1 MTAHEK
7 KQELRREML
16 KKRASLLPE
25 YIKNTE
31 SETVP
36 IIMDLLKTAAAS
48 AAEHSAP
55 QRGAG
60 AHAPD
65 DRAPG
70 ARMFTVMS
78 YMSYKNEFPTHELNK
93 KILEAGYRLVLPF
106 TDSDFSIIPCI
117 IDSYDDLVISKLGI
131 PEPVPAQCAVA
142 ALDDIDVILMPG
154 VAFDTAGN
162 RIGFGK
168 GCYDRFIASGS
179 AQRADKNE
187 KENENGNINKNT
199 GTCIPLLAALAYDF
213 QIVDKI
219 PPEPTDIP
227 CNAIITEKRTLIL
240 FYRPVETVTGLIDHK

>member
-31 SETVP
+31 TETVP
-36 IIMDLLKTAAAS
+36 IIMYLLKTAAAS

-55 QRGAG
+55 QRGTG
-60 AHAPD
+60 AQAPD

-93 KILEAGYRLVLPF
+93 KIIDAGYRLVLPF
-106 TDSDFSIIPCI
+106 TDSDFNIIPCI

-131 PEPVPAQCAVA
+131 PEPVPAQCSVA

-168 GCYDRFIASGS
+168 GCYDRFIAAG
-179 AQRADKNE
+179 E
-187 KENENGNINKNT
+187 EHGT
-199 GTCIPLLAALAYDF
+199 GVHSPLLAALAYAF

-219 PPEPTDIP
+219 PSEPTDIP
-227 CNAIITEKRTLIL
+227 CDVIITENKIR
-240 FYRPVETVTGLIDHK
+240 YVTTITIS

>member
-31 SETVP
+31 AETVP
-36 IIMDLLKTAAAS
+36 IIMNFLKTAAAS

-55 QRGAG
+55 QRGTG
-60 AHAPD
+60 AQEPD

-70 ARMFTVMS
+70 ARIFTVMS

-93 KILEAGYRLVLPF
+93 KIIDAGYRLVLPF
-106 TDSDFSIIPCI
+106 TDSDFNIIPCI

-131 PEPVPAQCAVA
+131 PEPVPAQCSVA
-142 ALDDIDVILMPG
+142 ALDDIDVMLMPG

-168 GCYDRFIASGS
+168 GCYDRFIAAG
-179 AQRADKNE
+179 E
-187 KENENGNINKNT
+187 EH
-199 GTCIPLLAALAYDF
+199 GTCAHSPLLAALAYDM
-213 QIVDKI
+213 QVISSV
-219 PPEPTDIP
+219 PSEETDRP
-227 CNAIITEKRTLIL
+227 CDVMITESGIRRIRSSEI
-240 FYRPVETVTGLIDHK
+240 F

>member
-31 SETVP
+31 TETVP
-36 IIMDLLKTAAAS
+36 IIMDFLKTAAA
-48 AAEHSAP
+48 AAADHSAP
-55 QRGAG
+55 QRGTG
-60 AHAPD
+60 AQAPD

-106 TDSDFSIIPCI
+106 TDSDFNIIPCI
-117 IDSYDDLVISKLGI
+117 VNSYDDLVISKLGI
-131 PEPVPAQCAVA
+131 PEPIPVQCAVA

-168 GCYDRFIASGS
+168 GCYDRFIAAG
-179 AQRADKNE
+179 E
-187 KENENGNINKNT
+187 EYGT
-199 GTCIPLLAALAYDF
+199 GAHSPLLAALAYDM
-213 QIVDKI
+213 QVISSV
-219 PPEPTDIP
+219 PSEETDRP
-227 CNAIITEKRTLIL
+227 CDVMITESGIRRIRSSEI
-240 FYRPVETVTGLIDHK
+240 F

>member
-31 SETVP
+31 TETVP
-36 IIMDLLKTAAAS
+36 IIMDLLKTAAAA
-48 AAEHSAP
+48 AAEHCAP
-55 QRGAG
+55 QRGTG
-60 AHAPD
+60 AQAPD

-93 KILEAGYRLVLPF
+93 KIIDAGYRLVLPF
-106 TDSDFSIIPCI
+106 TDSDFNIIPCI

-131 PEPVPAQCAVA
+131 PEPVPAQCSVA

-168 GCYDRFIASGS
+168 GCYDRFIAAG
-179 AQRADKNE
+179 E
-187 KENENGNINKNT
+187 EH
-199 GTCIPLLAALAYDF
+199 GTDAHSPLLAALAYDM
-213 QIVDKI
+213 QVISSV
-219 PPEPTDIP
+219 PSEETDRP
-227 CNAIITEKRTLIL
+227 CDVMITESGIRRIRSSEI
-240 FYRPVETVTGLIDHK
+240 F

>member
-31 SETVP
+31 TETVP
-36 IIMDLLKTAAAS
+36 IIMDLLKTAAAA
-48 AAEHSAP
+48 AAEHCAP
-55 QRGAG
+55 QRGTG
-60 AHAPD
+60 AQAPD

-70 ARMFTVMS
+70 ARRFTVMS

-106 TDSDFSIIPCI
+106 TDSDFNIIPCI
-117 IDSYDDLVISKLGI
+117 VDSYDDLVISKLGI

-168 GCYDRFIASGS
+168 GCYDRFIAAG
-179 AQRADKNE
+179 E
-187 KENENGNINKNT
+187 EYGT
-199 GTCIPLLAALAYDF
+199 GAHSPLLAALAYDM
-213 QIVDKI
+213 QVISSV
-219 PPEPTDIP
+219 PSEETDRP
-227 CNAIITEKRTLIL
+227 CDVMITESGIRRIRSSEI
-240 FYRPVETVTGLIDHK
+240 F

>member
-31 SETVP
+31 TETVP
-36 IIMDLLKTAAAS
+36 IIMDLLKTAAAA

-55 QRGAG
+55 QRGTG
-60 AHAPD
+60 AQAPD

-70 ARMFTVMS
+70 ARRFTVMS

-93 KILEAGYRLVLPF
+93 KILESGYRLVLPF
-106 TDSDFSIIPCI
+106 TDSDFNIIPCI
-117 IDSYDDLVISKLGI
+117 VDSYDDLVISKLGI

-168 GCYDRFIASGS
+168 GCYDRFIAAG
-179 AQRADKNE
+179 E
-187 KENENGNINKNT
+187 EYGT
-199 GTCIPLLAALAYDF
+199 GAHSPLLAALAYDM
-213 QIVDKI
+213 QVISSV
-219 PPEPTDIP
+219 PSEETDRP
-227 CNAIITEKRTLIL
+227 CDVMITESGIRRIRSSEI
-240 FYRPVETVTGLIDHK
+240 F

>member
-31 SETVP
+31 TETVP
-36 IIMDLLKTAAAS
+36 IIMDFLKTAAAA
-48 AAEHSAP
+48 AAEHCAP
-55 QRGAG
+55 QRGTG
-60 AHAPD
+60 AQAPD

-70 ARMFTVMS
+70 ARRFTVMS

-106 TDSDFSIIPCI
+106 TDSDFNIIPCI
-117 IDSYDDLVISKLGI
+117 VDSYDDLVISKLGI

-168 GCYDRFIASGS
+168 GCYDRFIAAG
-179 AQRADKNE
+179 E
-187 KENENGNINKNT
+187 EYGT
-199 GTCIPLLAALAYDF
+199 GAHSPLLAALAYDM
-213 QIVDKI
+213 QVISSV
-219 PPEPTDIP
+219 PSEETDRP
-227 CNAIITEKRTLIL
+227 CDVMITESGIRRIRSSEI
-240 FYRPVETVTGLIDHK
+240 F

>member
-31 SETVP
+31 AETVP
-36 IIMDLLKTAAAS
+36 IIMDLLKTAAAA

-55 QRGAG
+55 QRGTG
-60 AHAPD
+60 AQAPD

-70 ARMFTVMS
+70 ARRFTVMS

-93 KILEAGYRLVLPF
+93 KILESGYRLVLPF
-106 TDSDFSIIPCI
+106 TDSDFNIIPCI
-117 IDSYDDLVISKLGI
+117 VDSYDDLVISKLGI

-168 GCYDRFIASGS
+168 GCYDRFIAAG
-179 AQRADKNE
+179 E
-187 KENENGNINKNT
+187 EYGT
-199 GTCIPLLAALAYDF
+199 GAHSPLLAALAYDM
-213 QIVDKI
+213 QVISSV
-219 PPEPTDIP
+219 PSEETDRP
-227 CNAIITEKRTLIL
+227 CDVMITESGIRRIRSSEI
-240 FYRPVETVTGLIDHK
+240 F

>member
-7 KQELRREML
+7 KQELRHEML

-31 SETVP
+31 AETVP
-36 IIMDLLKTAAAS
+36 IIMDLLKTAAAA

-55 QRGAG
+55 QRGTG
-60 AHAPD
+60 AQAPD

-70 ARMFTVMS
+70 ARRFTVMS

-93 KILEAGYRLVLPF
+93 KILESGYRLVLPF
-106 TDSDFSIIPCI
+106 TDSDFNIIPCI
-117 IDSYDDLVISKLGI
+117 VDSYDDLVISKLGI

-168 GCYDRFIASGS
+168 GCYDRFIAAG
-179 AQRADKNE
+179 E
-187 KENENGNINKNT
+187 EYGT
-199 GTCIPLLAALAYDF
+199 GAHSPLLAALAYDM
-213 QIVDKI
+213 QVISSV
-219 PPEPTDIP
+219 PSEETDRP
-227 CNAIITEKRTLIL
+227 CDVMITESGIRRIRSSEI
-240 FYRPVETVTGLIDHK
+240 F

>member
-31 SETVP
+31 TETVP
-36 IIMDLLKTAAAS
+36 IIMDLLKTAAAA

-55 QRGAG
+55 QRGTG
-60 AHAPD
+60 AQAPD

-70 ARMFTVMS
+70 ARRFTVMS

-106 TDSDFSIIPCI
+106 TDSDFNIIPCI
-117 IDSYDDLVISKLGI
+117 VDSYDDLVISKLGI

-168 GCYDRFIASGS
+168 GCYDRFIAAG
-179 AQRADKNE
+179 E
-187 KENENGNINKNT
+187 EYGT
-199 GTCIPLLAALAYDF
+199 GAHSPLLAALAYDM
-213 QIVDKI
+213 QVISSV
-219 PPEPTDIP
+219 PSEETDRP
-227 CNAIITEKRTLIL
+227 CDVMITESGIRRIRSSEI
-240 FYRPVETVTGLIDHK
+240 F

>member
-31 SETVP
+31 TETVP
-36 IIMDLLKTAAAS
+36 IIMDLLKTAAAA

-55 QRGAG
+55 QRGTG
-60 AHAPD
+60 AQAPD

-93 KILEAGYRLVLPF
+93 KIIDAGYRLVLPF
-106 TDSDFSIIPCI
+106 TDSDFNIIPCI

-168 GCYDRFIASGS
+168 GCYDRFIAAG
-179 AQRADKNE
+179 E
-187 KENENGNINKNT
+187 EYGT
-199 GTCIPLLAALAYDF
+199 GAHSPLLAALAYDM
-213 QIVDKI
+213 QVISSV
-219 PPEPTDIP
+219 PSEETDRP
-227 CNAIITEKRTLIL
+227 CDVMITESGIRRIRSSEI
-240 FYRPVETVTGLIDHK
+240 F

>member
-25 YIKNTE
+25 SIKNTE
-31 SETVP
+31 TETVP
-36 IIMDLLKTAAAS
+36 IIMDFLKTAAA
-48 AAEHSAP
+48 AAADHSAP
-55 QRGAG
+55 QRGTG
-60 AHAPD
+60 AQAPD

-106 TDSDFSIIPCI
+106 TDSDFNIIPCI
-117 IDSYDDLVISKLGI
+117 VNSYDDLVISKLGI
-131 PEPVPAQCAVA
+131 PEPIPVQCAVA

-168 GCYDRFIASGS
+168 GCYDRFIAAG
-179 AQRADKNE
+179 E
-187 KENENGNINKNT
+187 EYGT
-199 GTCIPLLAALAYDF
+199 GAHSPLLAALAYDM
-213 QIVDKI
+213 QVISSV
-219 PPEPTDIP
+219 PSEETDRP
-227 CNAIITEKRTLIL
+227 CDVMITESGIRRIRSSEI
-240 FYRPVETVTGLIDHK
+240 F

>member
-31 SETVP
+31 TETVP
-36 IIMDLLKTAAAS
+36 IIMDLLKTAAAA

-55 QRGAG
+55 QRGTG
-60 AHAPD
+60 AQAPD

-70 ARMFTVMS
+70 ARRFTVMS

-93 KILEAGYRLVLPF
+93 KILESGYRLVLPF
-106 TDSDFSIIPCI
+106 TDSDFNIIPCI
-117 IDSYDDLVISKLGI
+117 VDSYDDLVISKLGI

-168 GCYDRFIASGS
+168 GCYDRFIAAG
-179 AQRADKNE
+179 E
-187 KENENGNINKNT
+187 EYGT
-199 GTCIPLLAALAYDF
+199 GAHSPLLAALAYDM
-213 QIVDKI
+213 QVISSV
-219 PPEPTDIP
+219 PSEETDRP
-227 CNAIITEKRTLIL
+227 CDVMITENGIRRIRSSEI
-240 FYRPVETVTGLIDHK
+240 F

>member
-31 SETVP
+31 TETVP
-36 IIMDLLKTAAAS
+36 IIMDLLKTAAAA
-48 AAEHSAP
+48 AAEHCAP
-55 QRGAG
+55 QRGTG
-60 AHAPD
+60 AQAPD

-93 KILEAGYRLVLPF
+93 KIIDAGYRLVLPF
-106 TDSDFSIIPCI
+106 TDSDFNIIPCI

-131 PEPVPAQCAVA
+131 PEPVPAQCSVA

-168 GCYDRFIASGS
+168 GCYDRFIAAG
-179 AQRADKNE
+179 E
-187 KENENGNINKNT
+187 EYGT
-199 GTCIPLLAALAYDF
+199 GAHSPLLAALAYDM
-213 QIVDKI
+213 QVISSV
-219 PPEPTDIP
+219 PSEETDRP
-227 CNAIITEKRTLIL
+227 CDVMITESGIRRIRSSEI
-240 FYRPVETVTGLIDHK
+240 F

>member
-31 SETVP
+31 AETVP
-36 IIMDLLKTAAAS
+36 IIMDLLNTAAAA
-48 AAEHSAP
+48 AAEHCAP
-55 QRGAG
+55 QRGTG
-60 AHAPD
+60 VQAPD

-93 KILEAGYRLVLPF
+93 KIIDAGYRLVLPY
-106 TDSDFSIIPCI
+106 TDSDFNIIPCI

-131 PEPVPAQCAVA
+131 PEPVPAQCSVA

-168 GCYDRFIASGS
+168 GCYDRFIAAG
-179 AQRADKNE
+179 E
-187 KENENGNINKNT
+187 EHGT
-199 GTCIPLLAALAYDF
+199 GAHSPLLAALAYDF

-219 PPEPTDIP
+219 PSEPTDIP
-227 CNAIITEKRTLIL
+227 CDVIITENKIR
-240 FYRPVETVTGLIDHK
+240 YVTTITIS

>member
-31 SETVP
+31 TETVP
-36 IIMDLLKTAAAS
+36 IIMDLLKTAAAA
-48 AAEHSAP
+48 AAEHCAP
-55 QRGAG
+55 QRGTG
-60 AHAPD
+60 AQAPD

-70 ARMFTVMS
+70 ARRFTVMS

-93 KILEAGYRLVLPF
+93 KILESGYRLVLPF
-106 TDSDFSIIPCI
+106 TDSDFNIIPCI
-117 IDSYDDLVISKLGI
+117 VDSYDDLVISKLGI

-168 GCYDRFIASGS
+168 GCYDRFIAAG
-179 AQRADKNE
+179 E
-187 KENENGNINKNT
+187 EYGT
-199 GTCIPLLAALAYDF
+199 GAHSPLLAALAYDM
-213 QIVDKI
+213 QVISSV
-219 PPEPTDIP
+219 PSEETDRP
-227 CNAIITEKRTLIL
+227 CDVMITESGIRRIRSSEI
-240 FYRPVETVTGLIDHK
+240 F

>member
-7 KQELRREML
+7 KQELRHEML

-31 SETVP
+31 AETVP
-36 IIMDLLKTAAAS
+36 IIMDLLKTAAAA

-55 QRGAG
+55 QRGTG
-60 AHAPD
+60 AQAPD

-70 ARMFTVMS
+70 ARRFTVMS

-106 TDSDFSIIPCI
+106 TDSDFNIIPCI
-117 IDSYDDLVISKLGI
+117 VDSYDDLVISKLGI

-168 GCYDRFIASGS
+168 GCYDRFIAAG
-179 AQRADKNE
+179 E
-187 KENENGNINKNT
+187 EYGT
-199 GTCIPLLAALAYDF
+199 GARIPLLAALAYDM
-213 QIVDKI
+213 QVISSV
-219 PPEPTDIP
+219 PSEETDRP
-227 CNAIITEKRTLIL
+227 CDVMITESGIRRIRSSEI
-240 FYRPVETVTGLIDHK
+240 F

>member
-31 SETVP
+31 AETVP
-36 IIMDLLKTAAAS
+36 IIMDFLKTAAAA
-48 AAEHSAP
+48 AAEHCAP
-55 QRGAG
+55 QRGTG
-60 AHAPD
+60 AQAPD

-70 ARMFTVMS
+70 ARRFTVMS

-106 TDSDFSIIPCI
+106 TDSDFNIIPCI
-117 IDSYDDLVISKLGI
+117 VDSYDDLVISKLGI

-168 GCYDRFIASGS
+168 GCYDRFIAAG
-179 AQRADKNE
+179 E
-187 KENENGNINKNT
+187 EYGT
-199 GTCIPLLAALAYDF
+199 GAHSPLLAALAYDM
-213 QIVDKI
+213 QVISSV
-219 PPEPTDIP
+219 PSEETDRP
-227 CNAIITEKRTLIL
+227 CDVMITESGIRRIRSSEI
-240 FYRPVETVTGLIDHK
+240 F

>member
-31 SETVP
+31 AETVP
-36 IIMDLLKTAAAS
+36 IIMDLLKTAAAA

-55 QRGAG
+55 QRGTG
-60 AHAPD
+60 AQAPD

-106 TDSDFSIIPCI
+106 TDSDFNIIPCI
-117 IDSYDDLVISKLGI
+117 VDSYDDLVISKLGI

-168 GCYDRFIASGS
+168 GCYDRFIAAG
-179 AQRADKNE
+179 E
-187 KENENGNINKNT
+187 EHGT
-199 GTCIPLLAALAYDF
+199 GAHSPLLAALAYDM
-213 QIVDKI
+213 QVISSV
-219 PPEPTDIP
+219 PSEETDRP
-227 CNAIITEKRTLIL
+227 CDVMITENGIRRIRSSEI
-240 FYRPVETVTGLIDHK
+240 F

>member
-31 SETVP
+31 TETVP
-36 IIMDLLKTAAAS
+36 IIMDLLKTAAAT
-48 AAEHSAP
+48 AAEHCAP
-55 QRGAG
+55 QRGTG
-60 AHAPD
+60 AQAPD

-93 KILEAGYRLVLPF
+93 KIIDAGYRLVLPF
-106 TDSDFSIIPCI
+106 TDSDFNIIPCI

-131 PEPVPAQCAVA
+131 PEPVPAQCSVA

-168 GCYDRFIASGS
+168 GCYDRFIA
-179 AQRADKNE
+179 
-187 KENENGNINKNT
+187 T
-199 GTCIPLLAALAYDF
+199 GEEHGTGAHSPLLAALAYDM
-213 QIVDKI
+213 QVISSV
-219 PPEPTDIP
+219 PSEETDRP
-227 CNAIITEKRTLIL
+227 CDVMITESGIRRIRSSEI
-240 FYRPVETVTGLIDHK
+240 F

>member
-1 MTAHEK
+1 MKK

-31 SETVP
+31 TETVP
-36 IIMDLLKTAAAS
+36 IIMDLLKTAAAA

-55 QRGAG
+55 QRGTG
-60 AHAPD
+60 AQAPD

-70 ARMFTVMS
+70 ARRFTVMS

-93 KILEAGYRLVLPF
+93 KILESGYRLVLPF
-106 TDSDFSIIPCI
+106 TDSDFNIIPCI
-117 IDSYDDLVISKLGI
+117 VDSYDDLVISKLGI
-131 PEPVPAQCAVA
+131 PEPVPAQCSVA

-168 GCYDRFIASGS
+168 GCYDRFIAAG
-179 AQRADKNE
+179 E
-187 KENENGNINKNT
+187 EYGT
-199 GTCIPLLAALAYDF
+199 GAHSPLLAALAYDM
-213 QIVDKI
+213 QVISSV
-219 PPEPTDIP
+219 PSEETDRP
-227 CNAIITEKRTLIL
+227 CDVMITESGIRRIRSSEI
-240 FYRPVETVTGLIDHK
+240 F

>member
-31 SETVP
+31 AETVP
-36 IIMDLLKTAAAS
+36 IIMDLLITAAAS

-55 QRGAG
+55 QRGTG
-60 AHAPD
+60 AQAPD

-70 ARMFTVMS
+70 ARRFTVMS

-106 TDSDFSIIPCI
+106 TDSDFNIIPCI
-117 IDSYDDLVISKLGI
+117 VDSYDDLVISKLGI

-168 GCYDRFIASGS
+168 GCYDRFIAAG
-179 AQRADKNE
+179 E
-187 KENENGNINKNT
+187 EYGT
-199 GTCIPLLAALAYDF
+199 GARIPLLAALAYDF

-219 PPEPTDIP
+219 PSEPTDIP
-227 CNAIITEKRTLIL
+227 CAAIITENGMQSVATASLL
-240 FYRPVETVTGLIDHK
+240 

>member
-31 SETVP
+31 TETVP
-36 IIMDLLKTAAAS
+36 IIMDLLKTAAAA
-48 AAEHSAP
+48 AAEHCAP
-55 QRGAG
+55 QRGTG
-60 AHAPD
+60 AQAPD

-93 KILEAGYRLVLPF
+93 KIIDAGYRLVLPF
-106 TDSDFSIIPCI
+106 TDSDFNIIPCI

-131 PEPVPAQCAVA
+131 PEPVPAQCSVA

-168 GCYDRFIASGS
+168 GCYDRFIAAGEEHGTGS
-179 AQRADKNE
+179 HS
-187 KENENGNINKNT
+187 
-199 GTCIPLLAALAYDF
+199 PLLAALAYGF
-213 QIVDKI
+213 QIVDEL
-219 PPEPTDIP
+219 PSEPTDIP
-227 CNAIITEKRTLIL
+227 CSAIITENGIYPITATSIS
-240 FYRPVETVTGLIDHK
+240 

>member
-7 KQELRREML
+7 KQELRRKML

-31 SETVP
+31 AETVP

-48 AAEHSAP
+48 ASEHCAP
-55 QRGAG
+55 QRGTG
-60 AHAPD
+60 AQAPD

-93 KILEAGYRLVLPF
+93 KIIDAGYRLVLPF
-106 TDSDFSIIPCI
+106 TDSDFNIIPCI

-168 GCYDRFIASGS
+168 GCYDRFIAAG
-179 AQRADKNE
+179 E
-187 KENENGNINKNT
+187 EH
-199 GTCIPLLAALAYDF
+199 GTCAHSPLLAALAYAF

-219 PPEPTDIP
+219 PSETTDIP
-227 CNAIITEKRTLIL
+227 CDVIITENKIR
-240 FYRPVETVTGLIDHK
+240 YVTTITIS